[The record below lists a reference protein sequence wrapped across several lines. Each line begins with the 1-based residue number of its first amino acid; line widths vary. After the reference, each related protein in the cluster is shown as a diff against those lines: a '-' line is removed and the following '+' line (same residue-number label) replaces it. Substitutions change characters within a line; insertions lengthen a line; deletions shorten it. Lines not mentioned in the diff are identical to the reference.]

1 MLTVAYINED
11 SYLVCRPIKITYD
24 ICDIMI
30 HILSY
35 NIYFNTNNYMRI
47 VQGVGIKVHI
57 YIANDNH
64 NVNRHSNI
72 AVESGIQEMYI
83 NIV

>member
-1 MLTVAYINED
+1 MLTVAFINED
-11 SYLVCRPIKITYD
+11 SYLVCWPIKITYD

-35 NIYFNTNNYMRI
+35 KKYFNTNNYMRI

-57 YIANDNH
+57 YIVYDNH
-64 NVNRHSNI
+64 DLNRYLTI
-72 AVESGIQEMYI
+72 AVDSGIQGMYI

>member
-1 MLTVAYINED
+1 
-11 SYLVCRPIKITYD
+11 
-24 ICDIMI
+24 
-30 HILSY
+30 
-35 NIYFNTNNYMRI
+35 MRI

-64 NVNRHSNI
+64 NVNRHLNI

>member
-1 MLTVAYINED
+1 MLNVAHINED
-11 SYLVCRPIKITYD
+11 SYLVCMPIKTTND

-30 HILSY
+30 QILSY
-35 NIYFNTNNYMRI
+35 KKYFNTNNYMRI

-57 YIANDNH
+57 YIAYDNH
-64 NVNRHSNI
+64 NVNRHLNI

>member
-1 MLTVAYINED
+1 
-11 SYLVCRPIKITYD
+11 
-24 ICDIMI
+24 
-30 HILSY
+30 
-35 NIYFNTNNYMRI
+35 MRI

-57 YIANDNH
+57 YIVYDNP
-64 NVNRHSNI
+64 NVNRHLTI

>member
-11 SYLVCRPIKITYD
+11 TYLVCRPITITYD

-35 NIYFNTNNYMRI
+35 NKYFNTNNYMRI

-57 YIANDNH
+57 YIVYSNH
-64 NVNRHSNI
+64 DLNKHLTI
-72 AVESGIQEMYI
+72 AVESGI
-83 NIV
+83 